1 MAQIPMTR
9 NGLEA
14 LKKELQRLKSVDR
27 PGINE
32 SNAEARAQRDLS
44 ENAEYES
51 AKEKQGFIE
60 GRIADIEAKIS
71 QAEVIDPASLNAD
84 GRCVFGA
91 TIEVEDLDT
100 EQKSTYQI
108 VGDDESDIKDNKIS
122 INSPLAKALI
132 GKEEGDVVEFESPG
146 GIKSKLPSLIVST
159 QII

>member
-14 LKKELQRLKSVDR
+14 LKGELQRLKSIDR
-27 PGINE
+27 PAIIE
-32 SNAEARAQRDLS
+32 AIAEARAQGDLS

-71 QAEVIDPASLNAD
+71 QAEVIDPSSLNAG

-91 TIEVEDLDT
+91 TIEMEDLDT

-108 VGDDESDIKDNKIS
+108 VGDDESNIKENKIS

-132 GKEEGDVVEFESPG
+132 GKEEGEVVEFESPG
-146 GIKSKLPSLIVST
+146 GMKSFDILRVLYI
-159 QII
+159 

>member
-14 LKKELQRLKSVDR
+14 LKGELQRLKSVDR
-27 PGINE
+27 PEIIE
-32 SNAEARAQRDLS
+32 AIAEARAQGDLS

-71 QAEVIDPASLNAD
+71 QAEVIDPSSLNAG

-91 TIEVEDLDT
+91 TIEMEDLDT

-108 VGDDESDIKDNKIS
+108 VGDDESNIKENKIS

-132 GKEEGDVVEFESPG
+132 GKEEGEVVEFESPG
-146 GIKSKLPSLIVST
+146 GIKSFDILRVLYI
-159 QII
+159 

>member
-14 LKKELQRLKSVDR
+14 LKGELQRLKSVDR
-27 PGINE
+27 PEIIE
-32 SNAEARAQRDLS
+32 AIAEARAQGDLS

-71 QAEVIDPASLNAD
+71 QAEVIDPSLLNAG

-91 TIEVEDLDT
+91 TIEMEDLDT

-108 VGDDESDIKDNKIS
+108 VGDDESNIKENKIS

-132 GKEEGDVVEFESPG
+132 GKEEGEVVEFESPG
-146 GIKSKLPSLIVST
+146 GIKSFDILRVLYI
-159 QII
+159 

>member
-27 PGINE
+27 PGIIE
-32 SNAEARAQRDLS
+32 AIAEARAQGDLS

-71 QAEVIDPASLNAD
+71 QAEVIDPASLNAG

-146 GIKSKLPSLIVST
+146 GIKSFDILRVFYI
-159 QII
+159 

>member
-14 LKKELQRLKSVDR
+14 LKGELQRLKGVDR
-27 PGINE
+27 PAIIE
-32 SNAEARAQRDLS
+32 AIAEARAQGDLS

-71 QAEVIDPASLNAD
+71 QAEVIDPSSLNAG

-91 TIEVEDLDT
+91 VSYTHLT
-100 EQKSTYQI
+100 LPT
-108 VGDDESDIKDNKIS
+108 
-122 INSPLAKALI
+122 KA
-132 GKEEGDVVEFESPG
+132 
-146 GIKSKLPSLIVST
+146 
-159 QII
+159 

>member
-1 MAQIPMTR
+1 MTR

-14 LKKELQRLKSVDR
+14 LKGELQRLKSVDR
-27 PGINE
+27 PEIIE
-32 SNAEARAQRDLS
+32 AIAEARAQGDLS

-71 QAEVIDPASLNAD
+71 QAEVIDPSSLNAG

-91 TIEVEDLDT
+91 TIEMEDLDT

-108 VGDDESDIKDNKIS
+108 VGDDESNIKENKIS

-132 GKEEGDVVEFESPG
+132 GKEEGEVVEFESPG
-146 GIKSKLPSLIVST
+146 GIKSFDILRVLYI
-159 QII
+159 

>member
-14 LKKELQRLKSVDR
+14 LKGELQRLKSVDR
-27 PGINE
+27 PAIIE
-32 SNAEARAQRDLS
+32 AIAEARAQGDLS

-71 QAEVIDPASLNAD
+71 QAEVIDPSSLNAG

-91 TIEVEDLDT
+91 TIEMEDLDT

-108 VGDDESDIKDNKIS
+108 VGDDESNIKENKIS

-132 GKEEGDVVEFESPG
+132 GKEEGEVVEF
-146 GIKSKLPSLIVST
+146 
-159 QII
+159 

>member
-14 LKKELQRLKSVDR
+14 LKGELQRLKSIDR
-27 PGINE
+27 PAIIE
-32 SNAEARAQRDLS
+32 AIAEARAQGDLS

-71 QAEVIDPASLNAD
+71 QAEVIDPSSLNAG

-91 TIEVEDLDT
+91 TIEMEDLDT

-108 VGDDESDIKDNKIS
+108 VGDDESNIKENKIS

-132 GKEEGDVVEFESPG
+132 GKEEGEVVE
-146 GIKSKLPSLIVST
+146 
-159 QII
+159 

>member
-14 LKKELQRLKSVDR
+14 LKEELQRLKSVDR
-27 PGINE
+27 PEIIE
-32 SNAEARAQRDLS
+32 AIAEARAQGDLS

-71 QAEVIDPASLNAD
+71 QAEVIDPSSLNAG

-91 TIEVEDLDT
+91 TIELEDLDT
-100 EQKSTYQI
+100 EKKSTYQI
-108 VGDDESDIKDNKIS
+108 VGDDESNIKENKIS

-132 GKEEGDVVEFESPG
+132 GKEEGEVVEFESPG
-146 GIKSKLPSLIVST
+146 GIKSFDILRVLYI
-159 QII
+159 

>member
-1 MAQIPMTR
+1 MSTVSYYTEE
-9 NGLEA
+9 G
-14 LKKELQRLKSVDR
+14 LKKLKDELEHLKFVER
-27 PGINE
+27 PNI
-32 SNAEARAQRDLS
+32 SQQIAEARDKGDLS

-71 QAEVIDPASLNAD
+71 QAEVIDPSSLNAG

-91 TIEVEDLDT
+91 TIEMEDLDT

-108 VGDDESDIKDNKIS
+108 VGDDESNIKENKIS

-132 GKEEGDVVEFESPG
+132 GKEEGEVVEFESPG
-146 GIKSKLPSLIVST
+146 GIKSFDILRVLYI
-159 QII
+159 

>member
-14 LKKELQRLKSVDR
+14 LKGELQRLKSVDR
-27 PGINE
+27 PEIIE
-32 SNAEARAQRDLS
+32 AIAEARAQGDLS

-71 QAEVIDPASLNAD
+71 QAEVIDPSSLNAG

-91 TIEVEDLDT
+91 TIEMEDLDT

-108 VGDDESDIKDNKIS
+108 VGDDESNIKENKIS
-122 INSPLAKALI
+122 FNSPLAKALI
-132 GKEEGDVVEFESPG
+132 GKEEGEVVEFESPG
-146 GIKSKLPSLIVST
+146 GIKSFDILRVLYI
-159 QII
+159 

>member
-14 LKKELQRLKSVDR
+14 LKGELQRLKSVDR
-27 PGINE
+27 PAIIE
-32 SNAEARAQRDLS
+32 AIAEARAQGDLS

-71 QAEVIDPASLNAD
+71 QAEVIAPSSLNAG

-91 TIEVEDLDT
+91 TIEMEDLDT

-108 VGDDESDIKDNKIS
+108 VGDDESNIKENKIS

-132 GKEEGDVVEFESPG
+132 GKEEGEVVEFESPG
-146 GIKSKLPSLIVST
+146 GIKSFDILRVLYI
-159 QII
+159 

>member
-14 LKKELQRLKSVDR
+14 LKGELQRLKSVDR
-27 PGINE
+27 PAIIE
-32 SNAEARAQRDLS
+32 AIAEARAQGDLS

-71 QAEVIDPASLNAD
+71 QAEVIDPSSLNAG

-91 TIEVEDLDT
+91 TIEMEDLDT
-100 EQKSTYQI
+100 EKKSTYQI
-108 VGDDESDIKDNKIS
+108 VGDDESNIKENKIS
-122 INSPLAKALI
+122 INSPLGKALI
-132 GKEEGDVVEFESPG
+132 GKEEGEVVEFESPG
-146 GIKSKLPSLIVST
+146 GIKSFDILRVLYI
-159 QII
+159 

>member
-14 LKKELQRLKSVDR
+14 LKGELQRLKGVDR
-27 PGINE
+27 PEIIE
-32 SNAEARAQRDLS
+32 AIAEARAQGDLS

-71 QAEVIDPASLNAD
+71 QAEVIDPSSLNAG

-91 TIEVEDLDT
+91 TIEMEDLDT

-108 VGDDESDIKDNKIS
+108 VGDDESNIKENKIS

-132 GKEEGDVVEFESPG
+132 GKEEGEVVEFESPG
-146 GIKSKLPSLIVST
+146 GIKSFDILRVLYI
-159 QII
+159 

>member
-14 LKKELQRLKSVDR
+14 LKGELQRLKSVDR
-27 PGINE
+27 PAIIE
-32 SNAEARAQRDLS
+32 AIAEARAQGELS
-44 ENAEYES
+44 ENAEYEA

-71 QAEVIDPASLNAD
+71 QAEVIDPSSLNAG

-91 TIEVEDLDT
+91 TIEMEDLDT

-108 VGDDESDIKDNKIS
+108 VGDDESNIKENKIS

-132 GKEEGDVVEFESPG
+132 GKEEGEVVEFESPG
-146 GIKSKLPSLIVST
+146 GIKSFDILRVLYI
-159 QII
+159 

>member
-14 LKKELQRLKSVDR
+14 LKGELQRLKSVDR
-27 PGINE
+27 PEIIE
-32 SNAEARAQRDLS
+32 AIAEARAQGDLS

-51 AKEKQGFIE
+51 AKEKQGFLE

-71 QAEVIDPASLNAD
+71 QAEVIDPSSLNAG

-91 TIEVEDLDT
+91 TIEMEDLDT

-108 VGDDESDIKDNKIS
+108 VGDDESNIKENKIS

-132 GKEEGDVVEFESPG
+132 GKEEGEVVEFESPG
-146 GIKSKLPSLIVST
+146 GIKSFDILRVLYI
-159 QII
+159 

>member
-14 LKKELQRLKSVDR
+14 LKGELQRLKSVDR
-27 PGINE
+27 PEIIE
-32 SNAEARAQRDLS
+32 AIAEARAQGDLS

-71 QAEVIDPASLNAD
+71 QAEVIDPSSLNAG

-91 TIEVEDLDT
+91 TIEMEDLDT

-108 VGDDESDIKDNKIS
+108 VGDDESNIKENKIS

-132 GKEEGDVVEFESPG
+132 GKEEGEVVEFESPG
-146 GIKSKLPSLIVST
+146 GMKSFDILRVLYI
-159 QII
+159 

>member
-14 LKKELQRLKSVDR
+14 HKGELQRLKSVDR
-27 PGINE
+27 PAIIE
-32 SNAEARAQRDLS
+32 AIAEARAQGDLS

-71 QAEVIDPASLNAD
+71 QAEVIDPSSLNAG

-91 TIEVEDLDT
+91 TIEMEDLDT

-108 VGDDESDIKDNKIS
+108 VGDDESNIKENKIS

-132 GKEEGDVVEFESPG
+132 GKEEGEVVEFESPG
-146 GIKSKLPSLIVST
+146 GIKSFDILRVLYI
-159 QII
+159 

>member
-14 LKKELQRLKSVDR
+14 LKGELQRLKSIDR
-27 PGINE
+27 PAIIE
-32 SNAEARAQRDLS
+32 AIAEARAQGDLS

-71 QAEVIDPASLNAD
+71 QAEVIDPSSLNAG

-91 TIEVEDLDT
+91 TIEMEDLDT

-108 VGDDESDIKDNKIS
+108 VGDDESNIKENKIS

-132 GKEEGDVVEFESPG
+132 GKEEGEVVEFESPG
-146 GIKSKLPSLIVST
+146 GIKSFDILRVLYI
-159 QII
+159 

>member
-9 NGLEA
+9 NGLVA
-14 LKKELQRLKSVDR
+14 LKGELQRLKSIDR
-27 PGINE
+27 PEIIE
-32 SNAEARAQRDLS
+32 AIAEARAQGDLS

-71 QAEVIDPASLNAD
+71 QAEVIDPSSLNAG

-91 TIEVEDLDT
+91 TIEMEDLDT

-108 VGDDESDIKDNKIS
+108 VGDDESNIKENKIS

-132 GKEEGDVVEFESPG
+132 GKEEGEVVEFESPG
-146 GIKSKLPSLIVST
+146 GIKSFDILRVLYI
-159 QII
+159 

>member
-14 LKKELQRLKSVDR
+14 LKGELQRLKGVDR
-27 PGINE
+27 PAIIE
-32 SNAEARAQRDLS
+32 AIAEARAQGDLS

-71 QAEVIDPASLNAD
+71 QAEVIDPSSLNAG

-91 TIEVEDLDT
+91 TIEMEDLDT

-108 VGDDESDIKDNKIS
+108 VGDDESNIKENKIS

-132 GKEEGDVVEFESPG
+132 GKEEGEVVEFESPG
-146 GIKSKLPSLIVST
+146 GIKSFDILRVLYI
-159 QII
+159 

>member
-14 LKKELQRLKSVDR
+14 LKGELQKLKSVDR
-27 PGINE
+27 PEIIE
-32 SNAEARAQRDLS
+32 AIAEARAQGDLS

-71 QAEVIDPASLNAD
+71 QAEVIDPSSLNAG

-91 TIEVEDLDT
+91 TIEMEDLDT

-108 VGDDESDIKDNKIS
+108 VGDDESNIKENKIS

-132 GKEEGDVVEFESPG
+132 GKEEGEVVEFESPG
-146 GIKSKLPSLIVST
+146 GIKSFDILRVLYI
-159 QII
+159 

>member
-27 PGINE
+27 PAIIE
-32 SNAEARAQRDLS
+32 AIAEARAQGDLS

-71 QAEVIDPASLNAD
+71 QAEVIDPSSLNAG

-91 TIEVEDLDT
+91 TIEMEDLDT
-100 EQKSTYQI
+100 EKKSTYQI
-108 VGDDESDIKDNKIS
+108 VGDDESNIKENKIS

-132 GKEEGDVVEFESPG
+132 GKEEGEVVEFESPG
-146 GIKSKLPSLIVST
+146 GIKSFDILRVLYI
-159 QII
+159 